1 MTKQSGRAGTVG
13 AGSPMDTFP
22 DQPQR
27 RTWPRAL
34 AVTGGVVVVLA
45 AAYVGALW
53 AWGDSVPRGTAVAGV
68 TIGGLSSQEAE
79 ERLTADLVPVA
90 AQAIP
95 VAVGEKRTS
104 LDPVAA
110 GLELDVPAT
119 VDGLTGFSLSPARL
133 WQHLAGVGDAPAV
146 TRVDEGAL
154 ERVVGELDASL
165 GTAPVDGTLAFVDG
179 RPSPTSAAPGTELDP
194 VAAQAVL
201 ANQWLTAARPVE
213 LPSRPIEPGV
223 TDDDVQR
230 ALTTL
235 ARPLAD
241 APVSVS
247 VGGQLAE
254 LPVDVLTST
263 ATFVATDAGDL
274 DLQMDGEALVEA
286 VLARTTELLTPA
298 TDASFAFEGGVPVV
312 VPGVAGSSIDP
323 RALADGVIAAGTGRD
338 DDRTVE
344 VELVQVDPEQST
356 AELESLGVTTK
367 VSEFSTPLTA
377 DPDRTHNLVVG
388 ASRVDGTLVRPG
400 EVFSLTDTL
409 APITAAGGYREAG
422 VVLNGVLTDGV
433 GGGLS
438 QMGTT
443 VFNVGFFAGL
453 EDVEHRPHSYWFS
466 RYPEGREATISAGVL
481 DVKIGN
487 NTPYGVLLQ
496 AWVADGRLWVAAW
509 STPHWE
515 VQHSTSGRSDV
526 VQPTTVYN
534 TAPDCIAQSAGN
546 PGFRV
551 TVTRRLLL
559 QGEVVEDESDTWRYQ
574 PQNAI
579 VCGPPPGTE
588 PAPEPTTAPVPPAG

>member
-1 MTKQSGRAGTVG
+1 MTKQTDQKDAVGT
-13 AGSPMDTFP
+13 GSPMDDFP
-22 DQPQR
+22 DQTEG

-34 AVTGGVVVVLA
+34 GVAAAVLVVLA

-53 AWGDSVPRGTAVAGV
+53 AWGDTVPRGTTVAGV
-68 TIGGLSSQEAE
+68 AIGGLSSQEAE

-90 AQAIP
+90 EAEIP
-95 VAVGEKRTS
+95 VAVGEKRTT

-119 VDGLTGFSLSPARL
+119 VDELTGFSLAPARL
-133 WQHLAGVGDAPAV
+133 WQHLVGVGEATAV
-146 TRVDEGAL
+146 TRVDSDAL
-154 ERVVGELDASL
+154 GQAVADLDDSL
-165 GTAPVDGTLAFVDG
+165 GSAPVDGTLAFVDG
-179 RPSPTSAAPGTELDP
+179 RPSPTSAEEGTEVDTE
-194 VAAQAVL
+194 AAREVL
-201 ANQWLTAARPVE
+201 EEQWLTAARPVE
-213 LPSRPIEPGV
+213 LPSRAVEPAI

-230 ALTTL
+230 ALTGL

-241 APVSVS
+241 APVVVS
-247 VGGQLAE
+247 VDGQLAE
-254 LPVDVLTST
+254 LPVEVLTGA
-263 ATFVATDAGDL
+263 ATFVATEEGDL
-274 DLQMDGEALVEA
+274 DLRMDGEALVEA
-286 VLARTTELLTPA
+286 VLARTTDLLTTA
-298 TDASFAFEGGVPVV
+298 TDASFAFEEGVPVI

-323 RALADGVIAAGTGRD
+323 DALAEGVIASGTGRD
-338 DDRTVE
+338 DDRTVD
-344 VELVQVDPEQST
+344 VELVEVDPAQTT
-356 AELESLGVTTK
+356 AELEALGVTTK
-367 VSEFSTPLTA
+367 VSEFSTPVTS

-388 ASRVDGTLVRPG
+388 ASKVNGTLLRPD

-422 VVLNGVLTDGV
+422 VVINGVLTDGM

-443 VFNVGFFAGL
+443 VYNAGFFAGL

-466 RYPEGREATISAGVL
+466 RYPEGREATIFEGVL

-496 AWVADGRLWVAAW
+496 SWVADGQLWVAAW

-515 VQHSTSGRSDV
+515 VQHSTSPRSEV

-534 TAPDCIAQSAGN
+534 TAAGCEPQAAGN

-559 QGEVVEDESDTWRYQ
+559 DGEVQQEESNSWRYQ
-574 PQNAI
+574 PQNAV
-579 VCGPPPGTE
+579 VCGPPPAEEDEDGTD
-588 PAPEPTTAPVPPAG
+588 

>member
-1 MTKQSGRAGTVG
+1 MSKQTDQEDTVG
-13 AGSPMDTFP
+13 TGSPMDTFP
-22 DQPQR
+22 DQPDR

-34 AVTGGVVVVLA
+34 AVIAGIVVVLA

-53 AWGDSVPRGTAVAGV
+53 AWGDTVPRGTTVAGV
-68 TIGGLSSQEAE
+68 AIGGLTSEEAE

-90 AQAIP
+90 AQPIP
-95 VAVGEKRTS
+95 VAVEDKRTS

-119 VDGLTGFSLSPARL
+119 VDGLTGFSLAPARL
-133 WQHLAGVGDAPAV
+133 WQHLAGVGEATPV
-146 TRVDEGAL
+146 TRVDEATL
-154 ERVVGELDASL
+154 ELAVADLDASL
-165 GTAPVDGTLAFVDG
+165 GTSPVDGTLSFVDG
-179 RPSPTSAAPGTELDP
+179 QPSPTPAAEGTE
-194 VAAQAVL
+194 VEIEAARDVL
-201 ANQWLTAARPVE
+201 ADQWLTAARPVE
-213 LPSRPIEPGV
+213 LPSRPVEPNV
-223 TDDDVQR
+223 TDDEVQR
-230 ALTTL
+230 ALTRL

-241 APVSVS
+241 APVVVS

-254 LPVDVLTST
+254 LPVDVLTSA
-263 ATFVATDAGDL
+263 ATFVTTDDGDL
-274 DLQMDGEALVEA
+274 DLQMDGVALSEA
-286 VLARTTELLTPA
+286 VLARTTDLLTTA
-298 TDASFAFEGGVPVV
+298 TNASFAFEGGVPVV

-323 RALADGVIAAGTGRD
+323 DALAAGVIAAATGQD
-338 DDRTVE
+338 EDRTVE
-344 VELVQVDPEQST
+344 VELIQTDPEQST
-356 AELESLGVTTK
+356 AELEALGVTTK
-367 VSEFSTPLTA
+367 VAEFSTPLTDNA
-377 DPDRTHNLVVG
+377 DRTHNLGVG
-388 ASRVDGTLVRPG
+388 ASKVTGALIRPG

-422 VVLNGVLTDGV
+422 VVVDGVLTEGV

-443 VFNVGFFAGL
+443 VYNAGFFAGL
-453 EDVEHRPHSYWFS
+453 EDVEHRPHAYYFS
-466 RYPEGREATISAGVL
+466 RYPEGREATVYDGVI

-496 AWVADGRLWVAAW
+496 SWVADGRLWVAAW

-534 TAPDCIAQSAGN
+534 TSPDCIAQSAGN

-559 QGEVVEDESDTWRYQ
+559 GGEVKHDESDSWRYQ

-579 VCGPPPGTE
+579 VCGPPPS
-588 PAPEPTTAPVPPAG
+588 PEPTP